1 MTELQVKAKKGS
13 LKKFLAT
20 FLAVCLCMTTV
31 HMNGA
36 IAQAAGEIGT
46 VVLSKT
52 SATVKAGES
61 TEITATF
68 TAKVDKPDDSGDKPD
83 DSGDKP
89 DDSGSQSKRE
99 ATVEWSVKASGTGV
113 TAVVEKGATNTSA
126 TVVVSAAETATGKA
140 TVTVTAT
147 VGEGTASAECEV
159 AVTNEGGDQP
169 GGDNNSGDQPGG
181 DNNSGDQPGGDNS
194 GDQPGGDN
202 SGDQPGGDNS
212 GDVAVENV
220 TIEGSASV
228 EVNKTITLTAKVA
241 PANAT
246 NQTVTWSCK
255 DNTVVSLTP
264 NGKTVVVNGKK
275 VGSTQVTAVVD
286 GKSATKTITV
296 TAAPTPTPTPVPDV
310 KVTGVTLNKATISLV
325 EGKTE
330 KLVATVAP
338 ANAKVKDVTWT
349 TSNNKAATVA
359 ADGTVKAVKAGKA
372 TITVTTK
379 DGNKTAKCEV
389 TVTKK
394 KVAAKKVTLS
404 ASKNVYVVAGKSI
417 TIGAAVE
424 PANTTDSLKFTTD
437 SKGRKVVTLKADKK
451 NNSVKVT
458 TKKGKTGKA
467 TITAKAGK
475 KSAKVTVNVVKKAT
489 NATKIT
495 LNKKT
500 LKINTGASAAL
511 QAKLTPAKAT
521 TEVKWSVDKAGK
533 KVVNIKNG
541 IVTGKK
547 AGVATITAK
556 AGKKTAKCVVTV
568 TKAGVKTKLKK
579 ANGTVKVKK
588 TLKIT
593 LKGDSKDTIA
603 SCTTSNKKIA
613 TVKVDKKKKSAT
625 ITGKKKGKA
634 TITVVTKKGAVLTFK
649 ATVKK

>member
-20 FLAVCLCMTTV
+20 FLSVCLCMTTV

-46 VVLSKT
+46 VALSKT

-89 DDSGSQSKRE
+89 DDSGDKPDDSGNQSKRE
-99 ATVEWSVKASGTGV
+99 ATVEWSVEASGTGV
-113 TAVVEKGATNTSA
+113 TAVVKEGATNTSA

-147 VGEGTASAECEV
+147 VGEGTASAKCEV
-159 AVTNEGGDQP
+159 AVTNEG
-169 GGDNNSGDQPGG
+169 GDQPGG

-241 PANAT
+241 PTNAT

-296 TAAPTPTPTPVPDV
+296 TAAPTPTPVPDV

>member
-36 IAQAAGEIGT
+36 IAQAAAEIGT
-46 VVLSKT
+46 VALSKT

-89 DDSGSQSKRE
+89 DDSGNQSKRE
-99 ATVEWSVKASGTGV
+99 ATVGWSVEASGTGV
-113 TAVVEKGATNTSA
+113 TAVVKEGATNTSA
-126 TVVVSAAETATGKA
+126 TVLVSAAETATGKA

-147 VGEGTASAECEV
+147 VGEGTASAKCEV
-159 AVTNEGGDQP
+159 AVTNEG
-169 GGDNNSGDQPGG
+169 GDQPGG

-241 PANAT
+241 PTNAT

-286 GKSATKTITV
+286 EKSATKTITV
-296 TAAPTPTPTPVPDV
+296 TAAPTPTPVPDV

-437 SKGRKVVTLKADKK
+437 SKGKKVVTLKADKK
-451 NNSVKVT
+451 NNSVKIT
-458 TKKGKTGKA
+458 AKKGKTGKA

>member
-52 SATVKAGES
+52 SATIKAGES

-83 DSGDKP
+83 DSGN
-89 DDSGSQSKRE
+89 QSKRE
-99 ATVEWSVKASGTGV
+99 ATVEWSVEASGTGV
-113 TAVVEKGATNTSA
+113 TAVVKEGATNISA

-147 VGEGTASAECEV
+147 VGEGAASAKCEV
-159 AVTNEGGDQP
+159 AVTDEGGDQP

-181 DNNSGDQPGGDNS
+181 DNNS

-241 PANAT
+241 PTNAT

-296 TAAPTPTPTPVPDV
+296 TAAPTPTPVPDV

>member
-36 IAQAAGEIGT
+36 IAQAAAEIGT
-46 VVLSKT
+46 VALSKT

-68 TAKVDKPDDSGDKPD
+68 TAKVDKPDDSGN
-83 DSGDKP
+83 
-89 DDSGSQSKRE
+89 QSKRE
-99 ATVEWSVKASGTGV
+99 ATIKWSVEASGTGV
-113 TAVVEKGATNTSA
+113 TAAAKEGATNTSA
-126 TVVVSAAETATGKA
+126 TVLVSAAETATGKA

-147 VGEGTASAECEV
+147 VGEGTASAKCEV

-169 GGDNNSGDQPGG
+169 GGDN
-181 DNNSGDQPGGDNS
+181 NS

-241 PANAT
+241 PTNAT

>member
-36 IAQAAGEIGT
+36 IAQAAAEIGT
-46 VVLSKT
+46 VALSKT

-61 TEITATF
+61 TEIKATF
-68 TAKVDKPDDSGDKPD
+68 TAKVDKPDNSGDKPDNSGDKPD
-83 DSGDKP
+83 DSGN
-89 DDSGSQSKRE
+89 QSKRE
-99 ATVEWSVKASGTGV
+99 ATGVWSVEASGTGV
-113 TAVVEKGATNTSA
+113 TAVVGEGATNTSA
-126 TVVVSAAETATGKA
+126 TVVVSAAETATGRA

-159 AVTNEGGDQP
+159 TVTDEGGDDNTGNQP
-169 GGDNNSGDQPGG
+169 GGDDNTGNQPGG
-181 DNNSGDQPGGDNS
+181 DDNT
-194 GDQPGGDN
+194 
-202 SGDQPGGDNS
+202 
-212 GDVAVENV
+212 GDVAVETV

-241 PANAT
+241 PANAKVKDVKWT
-246 NQTVTWSCK
+246 CK
-255 DNTVVSLTP
+255 DGTVLKLTSDGMRT
-264 NGKTVVVNGKK
+264 NVKALK
-275 VGSTQVTAVVD
+275 VGRTDVTAVVD

-296 TAAPTPTPTPVPDV
+296 TAAPTPQPPADV
-310 KVTGVTLNKATISLV
+310 KVTGVTLNKTTLSLV

-349 TSNNKAATVA
+349 TSNDKFAKVA
-359 ADGTVKAVKAGKA
+359 ADGTVTAVKAGKA

-437 SKGRKVVTLKADKK
+437 SKGKKVVTLKADKK
-451 NNSVKVT
+451 NNSVKIT
-458 TKKGKTGKA
+458 AKKGKTGKKA
-467 TITAKAGK
+467 TIIAKAGK

-568 TKAGVKTKLKK
+568 TKAGVKTKLNK
-579 ANGTVKVKK
+579 AKGTVKVKK

-625 ITGKKKGKA
+625 ITGKKKGTA

>member
-20 FLAVCLCMTTV
+20 FLSVCLCMTTV

-46 VVLSKT
+46 VALSKT

-83 DSGDKP
+83 DSGN
-89 DDSGSQSKRE
+89 QSKRE
-99 ATVEWSVKASGTGV
+99 ATVVWSVEASGTGV
-113 TAVVEKGATNTSA
+113 TAVVREGATNTSA

-140 TVTVTAT
+140 TVTVIAT

-159 AVTNEGGDQP
+159 TVTNGGSDQP
-169 GGDNNSGDQPGG
+169 GGDDNSGNQPGG
-181 DNNSGDQPGGDNS
+181 DDNT
-194 GDQPGGDN
+194 
-202 SGDQPGGDNS
+202 
-212 GDVAVENV
+212 GDVAVETV
-220 TIEGSASV
+220 TIEGEASV
-228 EVNKTITLTAKVA
+228 EVNKDLTLTAKVA
-241 PANAT
+241 PANAKVKDVKWT
-246 NQTVTWSCK
+246 CK
-255 DNTVVSLTP
+255 DGTVLKLTSDGMRT
-264 NGKTVVVNGKK
+264 NVKALK
-275 VGSTQVTAVVD
+275 VGRTDVTVVVD

-296 TAAPTPTPTPVPDV
+296 TAAPTPTPVPDV

-437 SKGRKVVTLKADKK
+437 SKGKKVVTLKADKK
-451 NNSVKVT
+451 NNSVKIT
-458 TKKGKTGKA
+458 AKKGKTGKA

>member
-20 FLAVCLCMTTV
+20 FLSVCLCMTTV

-46 VVLSKT
+46 VALSKT

-89 DDSGSQSKRE
+89 DDSGDKPDDSGNQSKRE
-99 ATVEWSVKASGTGV
+99 ATVGWSVEASGTGV
-113 TAVVEKGATNTSA
+113 TAVVKEGATNTSA

-147 VGEGTASAECEV
+147 VGEGTASAKCEV

-169 GGDNNSGDQPGG
+169 GGDN
-181 DNNSGDQPGGDNS
+181 
-194 GDQPGGDN
+194 N

-359 ADGTVKAVKAGKA
+359 ADGTVTAVKAGKA

-437 SKGRKVVTLKADKK
+437 SKGKKVVTLKADKK
-451 NNSVKVT
+451 NNSVKIT
-458 TKKGKTGKA
+458 AKKGKTGKKA
-467 TITAKAGK
+467 TIIAKAGK

-489 NATKIT
+489 KATKIT

>member
-20 FLAVCLCMTTV
+20 FLAVCVCMTTV

-36 IAQAAGEIGT
+36 IAQAAAEIGT
-46 VVLSKT
+46 VALSKT

-68 TAKVDKPDDSGDKPD
+68 KANGAEKATNNTPNTPNTPDAEEKDVNWS
-83 DSGDKP
+83 
-89 DDSGSQSKRE
+89 
-99 ATVEWSVKASGTGV
+99 ATVSGTGV
-113 TAVVEKGATNTSA
+113 TAVIKEGATNTA
-126 TVVVSAAETATGKA
+126 AIVTVTAGEEATGKA

-147 VGEGTASAECEV
+147 VGEGTASAKCEV

-181 DNNSGDQPGGDNS
+181 DNNS

-241 PANAT
+241 PTNAT

-437 SKGRKVVTLKADKK
+437 SKGKKVVTLKADKK
-451 NNSVKVT
+451 NNSVKIT
-458 TKKGKTGKA
+458 AKKGKTGKA
-467 TITAKAGK
+467 RIIAKAGK
-475 KSAKVTVNVVKKAT
+475 KSEKVTVNVVKKAT

>member
-36 IAQAAGEIGT
+36 IAQAAAEIGT
-46 VVLSKT
+46 VALSKT

-83 DSGDKP
+83 DSGN
-89 DDSGSQSKRE
+89 QSKRE
-99 ATVEWSVKASGTGV
+99 ATVVWSVEASGTGV
-113 TAVVEKGATNTSA
+113 TAVLEEGATNTSA

-140 TVTVTAT
+140 AVTVTAA
-147 VGEGTASAECEV
+147 VGEGTASAKCEV
-159 AVTNEGGDQP
+159 TVTDE

-241 PANAT
+241 PTNAT

-296 TAAPTPTPTPVPDV
+296 TAAPTPQPPADV
-310 KVTGVTLNKATISLV
+310 KVTGVTLNKTTLSLV

-349 TSNNKAATVA
+349 TSNDKFAKVA
-359 ADGTVKAVKAGKA
+359 ADGTVTAVKAGKA

-437 SKGRKVVTLKADKK
+437 SKGKKVVTLKADKK
-451 NNSVKVT
+451 NNSVKIT
-458 TKKGKTGKA
+458 AKKGKTGKKA
-467 TITAKAGK
+467 TIIAKAGK

-568 TKAGVKTKLKK
+568 TKAGVKTKLNK
-579 ANGTVKVKK
+579 AKGTVKVKK

-625 ITGKKKGKA
+625 ITGKKKGTA

>member
-20 FLAVCLCMTTV
+20 FLSVCLCMTTV

-46 VVLSKT
+46 VALSKT

-89 DDSGSQSKRE
+89 DDSGDKPDDSGDKPDDSGNQSKRE
-99 ATVEWSVKASGTGV
+99 TTVEWSVEASGTGV
-113 TAVVEKGATNTSA
+113 TAVVKEGATNTSA

-147 VGEGTASAECEV
+147 VGEGTASAKCEV
-159 AVTNEGGDQP
+159 AVTNEGGD
-169 GGDNNSGDQPGG
+169 N
-181 DNNSGDQPGGDNS
+181 
-194 GDQPGGDN
+194 N

-241 PANAT
+241 PTNAT

-296 TAAPTPTPTPVPDV
+296 TAAPTPTPVPDV

>member
-36 IAQAAGEIGT
+36 FVQAAGEKANAT
-46 VVLSKT
+46 VTLSK
-52 SATVKAGES
+52 SSVSVEAGGS
-61 TEITATF
+61 TEITATLKVNDNTGSEPGGDDNTGNQPGGNTGSETSKSN
-68 TAKVDKPDDSGDKPD
+68 TA
-83 DSGDKP
+83 
-89 DDSGSQSKRE
+89 
-99 ATVEWSVKASGTGV
+99 TWSVSVDDATGV
-113 TAVVEKGATNTSA
+113 TAATKDVTDNSTTVVISA
-126 TVVVSAAETATGKA
+126 TDKATGKA
-140 TVTVTAT
+140 TVTVSAT
-147 VGEGTASAECEV
+147 VNETTVSAECEV
-159 AVTNEGGDQP
+159 TVTNGGSDQP
-169 GGDNNSGDQPGG
+169 GGDN
-181 DNNSGDQPGGDNS
+181 NS

-241 PANAT
+241 PTNAT

-437 SKGRKVVTLKADKK
+437 SKGKKVVTLKADKK
-451 NNSVKVT
+451 NNSVKIT
-458 TKKGKTGKA
+458 AKKGKTGKA

>member
-36 IAQAAGEIGT
+36 IAQAAAEIGT
-46 VVLSKT
+46 VALSKT

-68 TAKVDKPDDSGDKPD
+68 TAKVDKPDDSGN
-83 DSGDKP
+83 
-89 DDSGSQSKRE
+89 QSKRE
-99 ATVEWSVKASGTGV
+99 ATIKWSVEASGTGV
-113 TAVVEKGATNTSA
+113 TAAAKEGATNTSA
-126 TVVVSAAETATGKA
+126 TVLVSAAETATGKA

-147 VGEGTASAECEV
+147 VGEGTASAKCEV

-169 GGDNNSGDQPGG
+169 GRDNNSGDQPGG
-181 DNNSGDQPGGDNS
+181 DNNS

-241 PANAT
+241 PTNAT

>member
-36 IAQAAGEIGT
+36 IAQAAAEIGT
-46 VVLSKT
+46 VALSKT

-89 DDSGSQSKRE
+89 DDSGNQSKRE
-99 ATVEWSVKASGTGV
+99 ATVEWSVEASGTGV
-113 TAVVEKGATNTSA
+113 TAVVKEGATNTSA
-126 TVVVSAAETATGKA
+126 TVLVSAAETATGKA

-147 VGEGTASAECEV
+147 VGEGTASAKCEV
-159 AVTNEGGDQP
+159 AVTNEG
-169 GGDNNSGDQPGG
+169 GDQPGG

-241 PANAT
+241 PTNAT

-286 GKSATKTITV
+286 EKSATKTITV
-296 TAAPTPTPTPVPDV
+296 TAAPTPTPVPDV

-437 SKGRKVVTLKADKK
+437 SKGKKVVTLKADKK
-451 NNSVKVT
+451 NNSVKIT
-458 TKKGKTGKA
+458 AKKGKTGKA

>member
-1 MTELQVKAKKGS
+1 M
-13 LKKFLAT
+13 
-20 FLAVCLCMTTV
+20 
-31 HMNGA
+31 
-36 IAQAAGEIGT
+36 
-46 VVLSKT
+46 
-52 SATVKAGES
+52 
-61 TEITATF
+61 
-68 TAKVDKPDDSGDKPD
+68 
-83 DSGDKP
+83 
-89 DDSGSQSKRE
+89 
-99 ATVEWSVKASGTGV
+99 
-113 TAVVEKGATNTSA
+113 
-126 TVVVSAAETATGKA
+126 
-140 TVTVTAT
+140 
-147 VGEGTASAECEV
+147 
-159 AVTNEGGDQP
+159 
-169 GGDNNSGDQPGG
+169 
-181 DNNSGDQPGGDNS
+181 
-194 GDQPGGDN
+194 
-202 SGDQPGGDNS
+202 
-212 GDVAVENV
+212 AVETV
-220 TIEGSASV
+220 TIEGEASV
-228 EVNKTITLTAKVA
+228 EVNKDLTLTAKVA
-241 PANAT
+241 PANAKVKDVKWT
-246 NQTVTWSCK
+246 CK
-255 DNTVVSLTP
+255 DGTVLKLTSDGMRT
-264 NGKTVVVNGKK
+264 NVKALK
-275 VGSTQVTAVVD
+275 VGRTDVTVVVD

-296 TAAPTPTPTPVPDV
+296 TAAPTPTPVPDV

-437 SKGRKVVTLKADKK
+437 SKGKKVVTLKADKK
-451 NNSVKVT
+451 NNSVKIT
-458 TKKGKTGKA
+458 AKKGKTGKA